1 MLDCPSSCCLMGR
14 HCDVCGEYDVK
25 SFIYDKHWDCSCPPG
40 GTCFDRHLN
49 PSGFSLDAYSFV
61 GGVWVKKP
69 VCLPCSDDDQSD
81 SNDYDLLYD
90 SDDSRYDYGSD
101 QAYSDQADSFIYDN
115 YQHDESGFD
124 LFD

>member
-1 MLDCPSSCCLMGR
+1 MRIHSFEAYGLGLMR
-14 HCDVCGEYDVK
+14 IH
-25 SFIYDKHWDCSCPPG
+25 SFEA
-40 GTCFDRHLN
+40 L
-49 PSGFSLDAYSFV
+49 
-61 GGVWVKKP
+61 
-69 VCLPCSDDDQSD
+69 D

-90 SDDSRYDYGSD
+90 SDDSRYEYGSD